1 MKAVVL
7 GAGGLGRTI
16 ALELAADRRVNE
28 VVIVDRRGDRARALQ
43 SIGRNVSV
51 TALQVEVSDPA
62 SLRRAL
68 AGADVAVNAT
78 LPDHN
83 LAIMR
88 GCLDAG
94 CGYTDTSG
102 AAPIE
107 PGERSGVLEQLD
119 LDDAW
124 RDRGLAAIVSMGSDP
139 GLSNVMARIAADRFM
154 RIKDIRIR
162 WAASGSPRIEGYP
175 LYSREMFIRDALSRP
190 IVWDGGKV
198 VEREIASEVEEFE
211 FPPPVGR
218 RAVHLFGHE
227 EVLTLPVR
235 LGKPIGHVDYKHAID
250 PNLTRAVSELNALGL
265 LSGDRRIRIGD
276 RALSFREAFLA
287 TFPEPST
294 LIGPLEGTLVILVE
308 VTGTRSDGGEGTL
321 RVWTML
327 EHREANRRRGTTS
340 EYFLT
345 AASAS
350 TALILIGTGKAP
362 RPGVLAPE
370 ELPPEIV
377 LPDLEARGI
386 RFQSEERAA

>member
-1 MKAVVL
+1 MPIGQPMKAVVL

-162 WAASGSPRIEGYP
+162 WAASGSPGIEGYP

-211 FPPPVGR
+211 FPPP
-218 RAVHLFGHE
+218 
-227 EVLTLPVR
+227 
-235 LGKPIGHVDYKHAID
+235 
-250 PNLTRAVSELNALGL
+250 
-265 LSGDRRIRIGD
+265 
-276 RALSFREAFLA
+276 
-287 TFPEPST
+287 
-294 LIGPLEGTLVILVE
+294 
-308 VTGTRSDGGEGTL
+308 
-321 RVWTML
+321 
-327 EHREANRRRGTTS
+327 
-340 EYFLT
+340 
-345 AASAS
+345 
-350 TALILIGTGKAP
+350 
-362 RPGVLAPE
+362 
-370 ELPPEIV
+370 
-377 LPDLEARGI
+377 
-386 RFQSEERAA
+386 